1 MGTKYELHKHEQLIY
16 AVVAAVDDAEVR
28 RQLEPHLQEGVKNG
42 WGNLVAAIHRLLE
55 GERDVDVLCEGLA
68 HLESSMIIYAILRGI
83 AEPETLKPLLEGQE
97 D

>member
-28 RQLEPHLQEGVKNG
+28 RQLEPHLEEGVKNG
-42 WGNLVAAIHRLLE
+42 WGNLVAAIHHLLE

-83 AEPETLKPLLEGQE
+83 ADPETLKPLLEGQE
-97 D
+97 Q